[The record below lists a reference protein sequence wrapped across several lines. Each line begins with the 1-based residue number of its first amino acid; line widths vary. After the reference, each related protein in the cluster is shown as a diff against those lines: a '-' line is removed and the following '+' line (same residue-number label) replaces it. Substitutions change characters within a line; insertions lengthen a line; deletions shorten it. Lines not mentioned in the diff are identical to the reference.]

1 MAFSLKGR
9 SGLGK
14 MDSERMLSNLLDLAE
29 SLGIAIRP
37 APPRAAFSDPDPGAG
52 AAVRIKGRDV
62 IFLNRSAAAAEQIEL
77 LASVLS
83 RDPQLENCFLPPEIR
98 ERIERGGQAVNRQG

>member
-1 MAFSLKGR
+1 MAFGLKGR
-9 SGLGK
+9 SVLGK
-14 MDSERMLSNLLDLAE
+14 MESERMLSNLLDLVE

-37 APPRAAFSDPDPGAG
+37 APPRAEFSDTDLGAG

-62 IFLNRSAAAAEQIEL
+62 VFLNRSAAPAEQIEL

-83 RDPQLENCFLPPEIR
+83 RRRELENRFLPPEIR
-98 ERIERGGQAVNRQG
+98 ERIERAARA